1 VTQARVAGLEEKLE
15 AALGQLQRRTQQL
28 ADAERRNRS
37 LQVHPRCTGV
47 GVARLESAENLSSSA
62 DCEMPHTV
70 VSTIGETIL
79 RMRRDSTNN

>member
-37 LQVHPRCTGV
+37 LQVHPRCAGRASRPPGTT
-47 GVARLESAENLSSSA
+47 ARR
-62 DCEMPHTV
+62 CY
-70 VSTIGETIL
+70 L
-79 RMRRDSTNN
+79 RPPPCKVNPAPAPPPG